1 MKIPIRDDYVL
12 YVSGRAEVDPKG
24 LERALAPL
32 GLEAHVTPRFELV
45 EAEIKKLLLEHGV
58 SYVWQLVPLQEDLMT
73 PSQNRPAL
81 AAVLKK
87 MIRKLAPKQ
96 DFVIVD
102 RYLLP
107 KQSSNDYLNMLFDI
121 IKPIVRRTQQLV
133 IITASN
139 YDNSIWDKL
148 RERLHTLNPNCH
160 VAHRCSENFHDRF
173 WIADNKR
180 GLFLGTSL
188 NGLGRRY
195 ALVDYLAASDVQ
207 EIITALKAEK
217 LL

>member
-1 MKIPIRDDYVL
+1 MKIPIRDADVL
-12 YVSGRAEVDPKG
+12 YVSGKTEVDPKE
-24 LERALAPL
+24 LERALVPL

-45 EAEIKKLLLEHGV
+45 EAEVKKLLLEHGI
-58 SYVWQLVPLQEDLMT
+58 SYVWQLVHLQEDLMA
-73 PSQNRPAL
+73 PSQNRPVLTAI
-81 AAVLKK
+81 LKK

-107 KQSSNDYLNMLFDI
+107 KRSSNDYLNMLFDI
-121 IKPIVRRTQQLV
+121 IKSVVKQTQQLV

-139 YDNSIWDKL
+139 YDSGIWDKL
-148 RERLHTLNPNCH
+148 RKRLHTLNPNCR
-160 VAHRCSENFHDRF
+160 VTHRCSESFHDRF

-207 EIITALKAEK
+207 EIITALRAEK